1 MRSSPSLPVNL
12 SSLAP
17 LSRRLLVHAIAAVW
31 FAGQLVYEAGY
42 GLGSAIH
49 QARALLAAAIEVLPA
64 AALSE
69 PAEPPAV
76 EQASIPLGPQSRG
89 IEPLCPGCWWDLI
102 DPSEASEADPE
113 LPLRWAV

>member
-1 MRSSPSLPVNL
+1 MNL

-17 LSRRLLVHAIAAVW
+17 LSRRLLVHTIAAVW

-49 QARALLAAAIEVLPA
+49 QARALSAAAIEVLPA

-69 PAEPPAV
+69 PAEPAEPPAV
-76 EQASIPLGPQSRG
+76 EQVSIPLGPQPRG